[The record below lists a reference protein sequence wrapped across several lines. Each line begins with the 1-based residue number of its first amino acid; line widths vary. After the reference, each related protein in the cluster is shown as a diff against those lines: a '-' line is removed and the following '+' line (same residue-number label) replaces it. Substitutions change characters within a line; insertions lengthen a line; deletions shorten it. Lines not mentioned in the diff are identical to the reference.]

1 LYACEQPLL
10 IRQFRSRYRELA
22 DEVEDVVQD
31 AFAKLWSSRGI
42 DGQSLE
48 IREAGKWVYRVVSNA
63 MIDLA
68 RVRRS
73 RPTVT
78 LLEEA
83 VSPSPVEMVS
93 GHETELPMDLS
104 APSPDDLEAADELE
118 SDIEKRR
125 LAVISALEEVNPV
138 HRTLLVEFYVNG
150 LSYVELAEL
159 TGISKSALG
168 TTLLRARRNVL
179 KIAQEIIAGD
189 SQPRL
194 RVIE

>member
-1 LYACEQPLL
+1 MYACEQPLL

-31 AFAKLWSSRGI
+31 AFAKLWASQGT

-68 RVRRS
+68 RERRS
-73 RPTVT
+73 RPTDT
-78 LLEEA
+78 LAEDVVSLSAYESASGREA
-83 VSPSPVEMVS
+83 
-93 GHETELPMDLS
+93 ELPMNLS
-104 APSPDDLEAADELE
+104 ASSPDDLEAADELE

-125 LAVISALEEVNPV
+125 LAVVSALEKLNPV
-138 HRTLLVEFYVNG
+138 HRSLLVEFYVNG
-150 LSYVELAEL
+150 RSYVELAEL

-168 TTLLRARRNVL
+168 TTLLRARRSVL
-179 KIAQEIIAGD
+179 KYAQMDLARD
-189 SQPRL
+189 SQPQL
-194 RVIE
+194 RVVD